1 MIDRLSRRDDF
12 QALRREGCVVRRGAL
27 QVVYR
32 AHTESPTGVRVAF
45 AIGRSAG
52 TAVVRN
58 RTRRRLRAV
67 MNELAVE
74 RNGLP
79 VGDYLIRVDPTGSNA
94 NSKDLRVD
102 LEAALNLLCA
112 KQEEGA

>member
-1 MIDRLSRRDDF
+1 
-12 QALRREGCVVRRGAL
+12 
-27 QVVYR
+27 
-32 AHTESPTGVRVAF
+32 
-45 AIGRSAG
+45 
-52 TAVVRN
+52 
-58 RTRRRLRAV
+58 